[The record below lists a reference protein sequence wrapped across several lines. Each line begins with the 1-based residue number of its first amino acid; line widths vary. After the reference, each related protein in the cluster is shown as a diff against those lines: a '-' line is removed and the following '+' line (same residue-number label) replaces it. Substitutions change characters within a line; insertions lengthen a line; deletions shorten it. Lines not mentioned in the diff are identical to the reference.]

1 METQRAVKGASRRN
15 EVEKGAVPQAEG
27 GMIVSAAV
35 PSASQSAISKRGG
48 FTHNSSVDR
57 SLAGEPN
64 STAAL
69 SSSSLASA
77 RLYKDAYAADLGPR
91 ESLKASPH
99 TGASKASYVS
109 PASSVKR
116 EWKTVAAAMTQ
127 SPPSPSVTAPL
138 LGNSAA
144 AASSAACSTGKSPT
158 DSSVCSGAEFNRAH
172 KNQTS
177 IRCPALCSNTDAVDE
192 SPAAAAASRTSSSPT
207 ATLAEAVEILCV
219 ELPEVPLSHTS
230 RIPSAAGGGRLE
242 VRMRGLVALPC
253 LHVPASS
260 TPPSLDEKKA
270 SATSSSAHGSGD
282 VVAGRL
288 HAVSFRQNAIT
299 SLVVQSARSTSSSKV
314 SPITPRSSPLH
325 CYAHVSLL
333 DLTHNALESI
343 AGIDALR
350 CLRSLRLGFNRL
362 TSLAPLWA
370 SPYVAELDVLD
381 VSSNALTELLSADDV
396 HALKRHQIRIVTH
409 PTQAHSTACANRNN
423 SSSGQKYMQLRVLYA
438 SNNQLCEV
446 PSAIYSF
453 TQLVDLRLNKNVIN
467 RVPDGFPARVCLPL
481 LTRVDLSMNG
491 LPSAV
496 VEAVTA
502 RAEGAHRFRRGSG
515 PPAEA
520 KTAVFSPSA
529 SRAGDSA
536 SSEETRKGTERC
548 TERSRDHR
556 LLRPAGGEEKARA
569 PADEGNGAAASAR
582 ASAPFKGKAAGS
594 LPPTAPVITTA
605 SAQEAKHQDAVQCI
619 AENVYSV
626 DLNVWAAAV
635 RQRLEELLRRS
646 CDSDASGA
654 LGATPTCSMY
664 ELLVSLSDI
673 LSGNSC
679 GGGATTLP
687 RYRRRLTT
695 TARTIASLLPCLPSC
710 FLVYYEEAQVRC
722 PPLLLLTGITASMA
736 ADQSELLLYEVLALH
751 IVQNCLCMVRS
762 ATSGV
767 SQPYARSTPSSL
779 ALHSPELSSQQACKA
794 ENSSAPALCTEAPA
808 ANRASGSEPTP
819 RRPSNAGTSRQLN
832 FAVPLQV
839 IHVIACPE
847 AAVTTHS
854 STSALW
860 AYLTWRQRWEAAVS
874 RRRLPS
880 KSFYVCELGKQ
891 SAGDNCNGTHE
902 TPNPAEPRSLYPF
915 TANTPIPRVLEWRRL
930 NECRPASY
938 SAVPPAWDL
947 LYDLLLRSS
956 LPESTAPNQP
966 RALAMPP
973 PLTGVGSRMHHARGI
988 PVSLACVLLRAI
1000 EYPNYT
1006 GAPIAFASP
1015 ISPLLRWPMPD
1026 TGGSAARG
1034 ARSGTSTTTA
1044 PYAPCEDVIRSALQW
1059 GYYSQQLCNRVESE
1073 VNSVAAEQVT
1083 VCNMPLYSAEEVH
1096 QSQQRAVAAL
1106 SSLGQQYTRLRCE
1119 PCRQND
1125 VSEKPLESAA
1135 ISKETASNL
1144 PLGPSASTKPRSQAL
1159 RSTSSAV
1166 TSYFA
1171 GPCASE
1177 AITTPDTTAWSH
1189 ESKAINTPA
1198 VPVGA
1203 DRGST
1208 PTAGAGAA
1216 GGEADKLGGIKK
1228 QGAAGAVA
1236 RFYQVGDENT
1246 AVNAFSAAA
1255 TVAQRIDLTSRDP

>member
-1 METQRAVKGASRRN
+1 METQSAAKGASRRN

-35 PSASQSAISKRGG
+35 PSALRSAISKRGG

-64 STAAL
+64 STTAL
-69 SSSSLASA
+69 SSSSSASA
-77 RLYKDAYAADLGPR
+77 RLYKDPYAADLGPR

-99 TGASKASYVS
+99 TRASKASYGS

-144 AASSAACSTGKSPT
+144 AASSAACSTGESPT
-158 DSSVCSGAEFNRAH
+158 GSSVCSGAEFNRAH

-177 IRCPALCSNTDAVDE
+177 IRCPALRSNTDAFDE
-192 SPAAAAASRTSSSPT
+192 SPAAVAASRTSNSPT
-207 ATLAEAVEILCV
+207 AVLAEAVEVLCV
-219 ELPEVPLSHTS
+219 ELPEVSLSQTS
-230 RIPSAAGGGRLE
+230 RIASAAGGGRLE

-260 TPPSLDEKKA
+260 TPPSLDEKEA

-299 SLVVQSARSTSSSKV
+299 SLVVQSARSTSSPKV
-314 SPITPRSSPLH
+314 SPITPRSSPLR
-325 CYAHVSLL
+325 CYAHVSSL
-333 DLTHNALESI
+333 DLTHNALASI

-381 VSSNALTELLSADDV
+381 VSSNALAELLSADDV
-396 HALKRHQIRIVTH
+396 HALKKHHIRIVTH
-409 PTQAHSTACANRNN
+409 PTQAHSTACAHRNN

-438 SNNQLCEV
+438 SNNQICEV

-453 TQLVDLRLNKNVIN
+453 TQLADLRLNNNVIN

-481 LTRVDLSMNG
+481 LTRVELSMNG

-496 VEAVTA
+496 VEAVAA
-502 RAEGAHRFRRGSG
+502 RVEGAHRFRGGSG
-515 PPAEA
+515 PSAEA
-520 KTAVFSPSA
+520 KTAAFSPSA
-529 SRAGDSA
+529 SRTGNSV
-536 SSEETRKGTERC
+536 SSEEMRKGTERC
-548 TERSRDHR
+548 TERSRDHH

-569 PADEGNGAAASAR
+569 PADEGTGAAASAR
-582 ASAPFKGKAAGS
+582 ASAPFKRKAAGS

-635 RQRLEELLRRS
+635 RRRLEELLRRS

-654 LGATPTCSMY
+654 LSATPTCSMY

-710 FLVYYEEAQVRC
+710 FLVYYEETQVRC
-722 PPLLLLTGITASMA
+722 PPLLLLTGVTASMA

-751 IVQNCLCMVRS
+751 IVQNCLCMVRG
-762 ATSGV
+762 ATGGV
-767 SQPYARSTPSSL
+767 SQPYARFTPSSL
-779 ALHSPELSSQQACKA
+779 ALHSPELSSQQACRA
-794 ENSSAPALCTEAPA
+794 ENSSASALCTEAPA
-808 ANRASGSEPTP
+808 ANRASGSEPPP
-819 RRPSNAGTSRQLN
+819 RRPSNPRTSRQLN

-847 AAVTTHS
+847 AAVTTHN

-891 SAGDNCNGTHE
+891 PAGAHASQSLSSANQPFTAGENCNGTHE

-915 TANTPIPRVLEWRRL
+915 TVNTPIPRVLEWRRL
-930 NECRPASY
+930 NEYRPASY
-938 SAVPPAWDL
+938 CAVPPAWDL

-956 LPESTAPNQP
+956 LPESTAPSQP

-973 PLTGVGSRMHHARGI
+973 PLIGVGSRVHHPRGI

-1000 EYPNYT
+1000 EYPNCT
-1006 GAPIAFASP
+1006 GAPITFASP
-1015 ISPLLRWPMPD
+1015 ISPLLRWPTPG

-1034 ARSGTSTTTA
+1034 AHSGTSTTTA

-1059 GYYSQQLCNRVESE
+1059 RYYSQQLCNRVESE

-1083 VCNMPLYSAEEVH
+1083 VCNMPLYSAEEVL
-1096 QSQQRAVAAL
+1096 QSQKKAVAAL
-1106 SSLGQQYTRLRCE
+1106 SSLGPQYTRLRGLQR
-1119 PCRQND
+1119 RQND

-1135 ISKETASNL
+1135 ISKEAASNL
-1144 PLGPSASTKPRSQAL
+1144 PLGRSASTKPRSQAL

-1189 ESKAINTPA
+1189 ESEAIDTPA

-1208 PTAGAGAA
+1208 PTAGADAA
-1216 GGEADKLGGIKK
+1216 GGKADELGGIK
-1228 QGAAGAVA
+1228 
-1236 RFYQVGDENT
+1236 
-1246 AVNAFSAAA
+1246 
-1255 TVAQRIDLTSRDP
+1255 